1 MQEEEQLAQDTDG
14 AGHVLL
20 VPNVPHPFLYTREA
34 LPGVQT
40 EPRILGPLEKGCQEG
55 PHWQEGWST
64 GMRLDCLSVHPK
76 APSIVPAL
84 RANMVLSSSCPAAVD
99 TELNGGCMGVKS
111 KCPGDV

>member
-1 MQEEEQLAQDTDG
+1 MLKTLMG
-14 AGHVLL
+14 LGLFSW
-20 VPNVPHPFLYTREA
+20 FLTCLTLSCDTREA